1 MLNSSFSK
9 KLMLMTLLTSVATL
23 TACGNKDAKTV
34 SSGSSSS
41 VVAKVTVKSSSVAAT
56 VASQTSSTETQVEA
70 EGSESS
76 SEEASS
82 EETSPETGSQEET
95 SNLASSF
102 DLNALA
108 AGDYSSIA
116 GTWANA
122 EGQVFTVTADGVLYF
137 GEAFDE
143 NAHHKIE
150 EAGLNSHGRVGGSLG
165 YYHNGERAGGAHI
178 SIVPAGVA
186 NILDEVGDV
195 DHIEIGHDVSSG
207 YPEQQF
213 FRQD

>member
-1 MLNSSFSK
+1 MLNSSLNK
-9 KLMLMTLLTSVATL
+9 KLLLLTLLTSVATL
-23 TACGNKDAKTV
+23 TACGKKEAQPEPA
-34 SSGSSSS
+34 SSSS
-41 VVAKVTVKSSSVAAT
+41 IAVKVSSKSSSLATTAASS
-56 VASQTSSTETQVEA
+56 ASSTEVQV
-70 EGSESS
+70 
-76 SEEASS
+76 EEASAEANS
-82 EETSPETGSQEET
+82 EESVGEET
-95 SNLASSF
+95 AAEVEETAAPMTTSLDVNGLS
-102 DLNALA
+102 
-108 AGDYSSIA
+108 AGDYRSIA

-122 EGQVFTVTADGVLYF
+122 EGKVFTVTADGVLYF

-186 NILDEVGDV
+186 NILDEVGYV

-213 FRQD
+213 FRQH

>member
-9 KLMLMTLLTSVATL
+9 KLMLLTLLTSVATL
-23 TACGNKDAKTV
+23 TACGNKEVQSTPA
-34 SSGSSSS
+34 S
-41 VVAKVTVKSSSVAAT
+41 SSSVAAKVTSKSSSVGT
-56 VASQTSSTETQVEA
+56 VASSASSTEAQVE
-70 EGSESS
+70 ESTS
-76 SEEASS
+76 EASS
-82 EETSPETGSQEET
+82 EEAATEESVVT
-95 SNLASSF
+95 TEEATNTATSF
-102 DLNALA
+102 DLAALSS
-108 AGDYSSIA
+108 GDYSSIA
-116 GTWANA
+116 GTWANGK
-122 EGQVFTVTADGVLYF
+122 GQVFTVTAEGVLYF
-137 GEAFDE
+137 GEDFDE

-186 NILDEVGDV
+186 NALDEVGDV

-213 FRQD
+213 FRQH